1 MTAFDTAFDL
11 LKRFVL
17 ATDSDMILDNQDLFD
32 NDNWERA
39 HDVKLIDTQGGNNIE
54 AGHFTLQNNEAID
67 DYHHLDEEMWRLLS
81 SSNDFEDAADT
92 LRWMGSSGERGAL
105 KFNENRFPEIHA
117 HMEPKYRRKRL
128 YQTQVLP
135 TLIDRVGGISSDRWN
150 RSANAD
156 KAHRRM
162 QRLANQDYRL
172 SYRNPKP
179 FYHYSVND
187 LLNMAI
193 EAVDEDIDGIDWHDN
208 SLNVVRDFRDAAH
221 SFIDYNRY
229 DEYERMDPQYIQ
241 RGWGVLKP
249 SPRTIPILDL
259 DEIGEVHQDP
269 SLAFNDRN
277 QRRLNQYRSKR
288 F

>member
-11 LKRFVL
+11 LKQFVL

-39 HDVKLIDTQGGNNIE
+39 HDVKLIDTQGGKNIE

-117 HMEPKYRRKRL
+117 SMMPQYRRQRL
-128 YQTQVLP
+128 YQTKVLP

-162 QRLANQDYRL
+162 QRLANQDYRI

-193 EAVDEDIDGIDWHDN
+193 EAVDDDDLLDYDWDN
-208 SLNVVRDFRDAAH
+208 DSLNVVRNFKDAAH

-241 RGWGVLKP
+241 RGWGILKP

-259 DEIGEVHQDP
+259 DEIGEVHQGSPLP
-269 SLAFNDRN
+269 SPLVGHN
-277 QRRLNQYRSKR
+277 QKRLYQYR
-288 F
+288 

>member
-67 DYHHLDEEMWRLLS
+67 DYHHLDEELWRLIS
-81 SSNDFEDAADT
+81 SSNDFQDATDT

-162 QRLANQDYRL
+162 QRLANQDYRI

-179 FYHYSVND
+179 FYHYSVKD

-193 EAVDEDIDGIDWHDN
+193 EAVDDDDLLDYDWDN
-208 SLNVVRDFRDAAH
+208 DSLNVVSDFKEAAH
-221 SFIDYNRY
+221 DFMDYNRY

-249 SPRTIPILDL
+249 SPRIIPIIDL
-259 DEIGEVHQDP
+259 DELGDYQQSPIPFTIPLSDT
-269 SLAFNDRN
+269 N
-277 QRRLNQYRSKR
+277 QRRINE